1 MVALPRNL
9 LSTALFITYVGHV
22 LDVSAFFQG
31 KSMAA
36 LCSKGLSVEEGSDGP
51 SQQLLRSA
59 LLALQDDGRPV
70 MVREIYYRLYLL
82 QSP

>member
-1 MVALPRNL
+1 
-9 LSTALFITYVGHV
+9 
-22 LDVSAFFQG
+22 
-31 KSMAA
+31 MAA